1 MSKENY
7 DEMQLIIRY
16 KISTH
21 CLGIV
26 SVLILVNGLINE
38 EVVWASPST
47 QSLVIIMIPTLYFI
61 IVTTLKGAYISNKQ
75 KNQLFTGV
83 SLGIIGFSSFMA
95 FVIGF
100 NRIGIE
106 YIFKDNMLTHS
117 SSTIF
122 MTVFFSIGS
131 IINLYKFF
139 KNGNVI
145 DDQDDNNI

>member
-26 SVLILVNGLINE
+26 SVLILLNGLINE

-83 SLGIIGFSSFMA
+83 SLGIIGFSSFMT